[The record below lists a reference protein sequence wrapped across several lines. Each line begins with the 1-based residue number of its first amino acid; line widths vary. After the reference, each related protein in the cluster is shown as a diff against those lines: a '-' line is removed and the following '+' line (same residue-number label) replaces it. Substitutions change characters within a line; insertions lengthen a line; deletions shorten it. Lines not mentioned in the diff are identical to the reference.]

1 MKAKYLKS
9 RITHLH
15 VIKQS
20 LDEKAERWRRE
31 RKKEREREKIYI
43 FFSPQISSLAVLTR
57 RPRGTLTLSPF
68 LQVERDPAP
77 RVPDRLW
84 L

>member
-1 MKAKYLKS
+1 
-9 RITHLH
+9 
-15 VIKQS
+15 V
-20 LDEKAERWRRE
+20 EE
-31 RKKEREREKIYI
+31 RKKERERKRENIYI